1 MYFFQLPMSTLF
13 YILVDLLQAM
23 FSSHVVNFTHT
34 HTHTHSYED
43 TRFLYL
49 DIKLYVEN
57 RQFKRQSQLFIL
69 PLQTNTPTEN
79 KVRLSICVYTHFP
92 DLQGLKTLG
101 KLKQVLSSG
110 PWILGWEWASET
122 HSSLQMCKCISRHT
136 LTGENTPPL
145 HAT

>member
-1 MYFFQLPMSTLF
+1 MSSLC

-23 FSSHVVNFTHT
+23 FSSHVVNFYTY
-34 HTHTHSYED
+34 THTHSYED

-79 KVRLSICVYTHFP
+79 KVRLSICVYTRFP

-110 PWILGWEWASET
+110 P
-122 HSSLQMCKCISRHT
+122 
-136 LTGENTPPL
+136 
-145 HAT
+145 

>member
-1 MYFFQLPMSTLF
+1 MSSLF

-23 FSSHVVNFTHT
+23 FSSHVVNF
-34 HTHTHSYED
+34 THTHSYED

-69 PLQTNTPTEN
+69 PLQANTPTEN
-79 KVRLSICVYTHFP
+79 KVRLSICVYTRFP

-110 PWILGWEWASET
+110 P
-122 HSSLQMCKCISRHT
+122 
-136 LTGENTPPL
+136 
-145 HAT
+145 